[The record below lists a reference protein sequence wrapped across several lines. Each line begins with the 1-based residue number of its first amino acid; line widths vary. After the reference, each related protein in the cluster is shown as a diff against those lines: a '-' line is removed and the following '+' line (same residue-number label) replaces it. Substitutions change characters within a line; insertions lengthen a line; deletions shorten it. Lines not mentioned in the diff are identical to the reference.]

1 MGSKTDMAI
10 LGMLTIE
17 PMSGYD
23 MKQFCEE
30 SLSHFWY
37 ETFGNL
43 YPRLKRLTEDG
54 LVRFRRES
62 RDQAP
67 DANVYSLTARG
78 RTQLRN
84 WLLEP
89 PDSEHVRSEFM
100 LKFFFGADVPADVHE
115 RRLLDYEKEQN
126 RVREQYKVIEHA
138 LRNSLSECDAA
149 VFWLMS
155 LRRGQ
160 LLTDSR
166 IRWCREC
173 LGKIAELKKKGKR
186 Q

>member
-30 SLSHFWY
+30 SLSYFWH
-37 ETFGNL
+37 ESFGNL
-43 YPRLKRLTEDG
+43 YPRLKRLSEDG
-54 LVRFRRES
+54 LVRCRRES

-67 DANVYSLTARG
+67 DANVYSITARG
-78 RTQLRN
+78 RTHLRD

-89 PDSEHVRSEFM
+89 PESDHLRSEFM
-100 LKFFFGADVPADVHE
+100 LKFFFGAEVPASVQ
-115 RRLLDYEKEQN
+115 RQRLLDHEKEQK
-126 RVREQYKVIEHA
+126 RIREQYKVIERA
-138 LRNSLSECDAA
+138 LRDSLAECDDA
-149 VFWLMS
+149 VYWLMS

-173 LGKIAELKKKGKR
+173 IAAMEELKKKNS